1 MRFRHRVIPPD
12 QPPMDEAGDLVLSD
26 DLTALGERLRSDADM
41 LAAQYPACSND
52 DDIRF
57 RAASPDAKPT
67 RARAYWYTTAAV
79 ASLLLALAAWPL
91 VNGLVQQSS
100 DTHTLVTESPS
111 GISPSRIVEDNV
123 SPAAPSHSVGVTNV
137 DMQPADYH
145 GEPSIESTPAVFLQ
159 DVSGPEL
166 EGLLDLWE
174 REQSATSSVSI

>member
-12 QPPMDEAGDLVLSD
+12 QPPMDEAGDVVLSD
-26 DLTALGERLRSDADM
+26 DLTALGERLRNEADM
-41 LAAQYPACSND
+41 LAAQYPASSND
-52 DDIRF
+52 EDMRYQ
-57 RAASPDAKPT
+57 AARPDAKPI
-67 RARAYWYTTAAV
+67 RARRYWYATAAV

-91 VNGLVQQSS
+91 VNGLVQHSS
-100 DTHTLVTESPS
+100 NTHALVTESPS
-111 GISPSRIVEDNV
+111 GSSPSRIVEDKA
-123 SPAAPSHSVGVTNV
+123 SPAGSSHSVGVTNV

-145 GEPSIESTPAVFLQ
+145 GERSIESTPAVFLQ